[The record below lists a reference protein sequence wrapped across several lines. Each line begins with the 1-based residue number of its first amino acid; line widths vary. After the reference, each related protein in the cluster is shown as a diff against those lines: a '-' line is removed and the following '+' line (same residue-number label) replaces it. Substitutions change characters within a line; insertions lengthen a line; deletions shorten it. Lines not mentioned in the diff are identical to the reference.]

1 MKTFTIATTELL
13 QLWKLHHGYGPMRN
27 DCVISRAD
35 GPDLDALIMEKI
47 RAWYIKMLTD
57 MPKEHLPVTEI
68 SGALAFSPL
77 EGGAWSRLP
86 DNCLRVTDVTAAN
99 WTVPAII
106 VTDLTHPDA
115 LAQTNPFARAS
126 SDRPV
131 VITGSD
137 TITFFPAPMP
147 DSDFSVKAV
156 MIPDVDAD
164 SYMFTSTLYSQIP
177 FID

>member
-1 MKTFTIATTELL
+1 MKTFSIPSDELL

-27 DCVISRAD
+27 DCVVSRTD

-47 RAWYIKMLTD
+47 RAWYVKMLTD
-57 MPKEHLPVTEI
+57 MPKEYLPVTEI
-68 SGALAFSPL
+68 STQLTLSPL

-86 DNCLRVTDVTAAN
+86 DNCMRIIDVTAAN
-99 WTVPAII
+99 WTVPAVI

-115 LAQTNPFARAS
+115 LAQTNPFARAG

-131 VITGSD
+131 VIKGTDS
-137 TITFFPAPMP
+137 ISFFPAPVP

-156 MIPDVDAD
+156 IIPDVDAD
-164 SYMFTSTLYSQIP
+164 SYLFTPVLYSQIP